1 MDRCVI
7 TPYSRNDGHC
17 YVLSRLFRESGNP
30 RRQML
35 RASTQKRSTPI
46 RMLVLVAVLF
56 GLIVGSFLNV
66 VIHRVPRRE
75 SVVWPASH
83 CPHCGEPIRPRDN
96 VPLFSYV
103 LLRGRC
109 RNCKEPI
116 SARYPAVEATTGLL
130 FGVAAYQFGVSLALL
145 PALVLISALIP
156 LAVIDL
162 EHRLLPNAIVGPAT
176 LAGLVL
182 SILANP
188 AGWWIYPLSAIAV
201 AGALL
206 GLALIYPSGMG
217 MGDVKMGGML
227 GAFLGP
233 YAALAVFLGALIGAV
248 TGGLLMAAGK
258 MRRRSAPPFGLFMAL
273 GGVISLFVGP
283 QLWSLYTNLMW
294 R

>member
-1 MDRCVI
+1 
-7 TPYSRNDGHC
+7 
-17 YVLSRLFRESGNP
+17 LSPGYRKLW
-30 RRQML
+30 L
-35 RASTQKRSTPI
+35 RGGVSQIPLEQDLI
-46 RMLVLVAVLF
+46 VLVAVLF
-56 GLIVGSFLNV
+56 GLVVGSFLNV

-75 SVVWPASH
+75 SVVWPSSH

-96 VPLFSYV
+96 VPLISYL

-130 FGVAAYQFGVSLALL
+130 FGAAAYEFGVSLVLL
-145 PALVLISALIP
+145 PALVFISALIS

-162 EHRLLPNAIVGPAT
+162 EHRLLPNAIVGPTA
-176 LAGLVL
+176 LAGLIL

-233 YAALAVFLGALIGAV
+233 YAALAVFLGALLGAV
-248 TGGLLMAAGK
+248 SSGLLMAAGK
-258 MRRRSAPPFGLFMAL
+258 MQRRSALPFGLFMAL

-283 QLWSLYTNLMW
+283 ELWSLYMNRMW

>member
-1 MDRCVI
+1 
-7 TPYSRNDGHC
+7 
-17 YVLSRLFRESGNP
+17 
-30 RRQML
+30 ML
-35 RASTQKRSTPI
+35 RVSIQKRSTGL
-46 RMLVLVAVLF
+46 RMIVLIAVLF
-56 GLIVGSFLNV
+56 GLVVGSFLNV

-75 SVVWPASH
+75 SIVWPASH
-83 CPHCGEPIRPRDN
+83 CPHCGEPIRPGDN
-96 VPLFSYV
+96 VPLISYL

-116 SARYPAVEATTGLL
+116 SLRYPAVEALTGLL
-130 FGVAAYQFGVSLALL
+130 FGAASYEFGMSLALL
-145 PALVLISALIP
+145 PAMVLIPALIA

-162 EHRLLPNAIVGPAT
+162 EHRLLPNVIVGPVA

-188 AGWWIYPLSAIAV
+188 AGWWIYPLSALAV
-201 AGALL
+201 AGFLL
-206 GLALIYPSGMG
+206 VLALIYPSGMG

-248 TGGLLMAAGK
+248 TSGLLMAAGK
-258 MRRRSAPPFGLFMAL
+258 VQRRSALPFGLFMAL
-273 GGVISLFVGP
+273 GGIITLFAGP
-283 QLWSLYTNLMW
+283 QLWRLYMNLVW